1 MTDERWLAIGLD
13 LRLLTTGEG
22 GRRTPVRL
30 DIPFQY
36 RPNWGLVGMPDREQ
50 VGAPVFCASSVEVT
64 PGSSA
69 RAVIIPLFEGSTAV
83 VANVG
88 SHLRTGGMPARP
100 TRKAPSGQPAEPP
113 RREQGQAVP
122 PVKPGLTDLRRVQ
135 REDS

>member
-69 RAVIIPLFEGSTAV
+69 RAVIIPLFEGSLPQWRSVRVGDELRMYEGSRICGLGAV
-83 VANVG
+83 QWVE
-88 SHLRTGGMPARP
+88 PARLP
-100 TRKAPSGQPAEPP
+100 LPP
-113 RREQGQAVP
+113 DDDARFRVWTQQG
-122 PVKPGLTDLRRVQ
+122 
-135 REDS
+135 